1 MNFVKGCRCFNSTD
15 SRRARGYAALR
26 RGLTLIEI
34 LIASVILSVAALAAL
49 ELLSRSDAGSLH
61 ARRLALASV
70 EAERILEE
78 SAVAVKAAR
87 TGARNDTLDAGVAAE
102 ALGGCTATV
111 RESRERMT
119 IGAAARVPVARL
131 VAEIR
136 DPAGNLLVS
145 LERVVPTA
153 AAEDAP

>member
-1 MNFVKGCRCFNSTD
+1 MMGCSRFNSTEG
-15 SRRARGYAALR
+15 RTAHR

-34 LIASVILSVAALAAL
+34 LIASVILSVAALACL
-49 ELLSRSDAGSLH
+49 ELLSRSDASSLH

-78 SAVAVKAAR
+78 SAVAVKSAR
-87 TGARNDTLDAGVAAE
+87 SGARSDTLDRGASAE

-111 RESRERMT
+111 RESHERLT
-119 IGAAARVPVARL
+119 IGSAARVPVARL

-136 DPAGNLLVS
+136 DPAGQLLVT

>member
-1 MNFVKGCRCFNSTD
+1 MKGCRRSNSTEG
-15 SRRARGYAALR
+15 RAVRR

-49 ELLSRSDAGSLH
+49 ELLSRSDASSLH

-78 SAVAVKAAR
+78 SAVAVKSAR
-87 TGARNDTLDAGVAAE
+87 SGARNETLDRSMAAE

-111 RESRERMT
+111 RETRERLT
-119 IGAAARVPVARL
+119 IGSAVRIPVARL

-136 DPAGNLLVS
+136 DPGGNLLVT